1 MRTRLGPPVAAFIL
15 LSFLLALS
23 SPSTHAGTEQETPKY
38 IAIGDSLS
46 FGLGA
51 SEPNQTGFVALVH
64 SALEGSDRFSTSG
77 IDLVNL
83 SAPGA
88 TSPDLLQSGGQL
100 QLALSEI
107 SRSALPPVI
116 SVTIGGNDLLDL
128 ADADS
133 PCLNEIDT
141 EPCLD
146 EVGATLADLQ
156 SNLGDVLE
164 SLRSASPEAILVVVD
179 LYNPFSGTGDIR
191 ELIADAGVQR
201 INGVMAA
208 TASDPDL
215 RARLATVFQSF
226 QGRGRQWIA
235 PDGIHPN
242 DNGHAVI
249 AEIVLAALDGR
260 EPRISEE
267 LLNVPPDPVS
277 VIGAAPSS
285 GDDGGVPVVV
295 LVLAIVAAFV
305 AGGAL
310 TGAFF
315 IVRGQ
320 QA

>member
-1 MRTRLGPPVAAFIL
+1 MRTRLGPPLAALIL
-15 LSFLLALS
+15 LSFLLALGS
-23 SPSTHAGTEQETPKY
+23 SSAHAGTVQESPKY

-51 SEPNQTGFVALVH
+51 SEPNQTGFVALVDG
-64 SALEGSDRFSTSG
+64 ALEGSDRFSASG

-83 SAPGA
+83 SVPGA

-100 QLALSEI
+100 QLALNEI

-133 PCLNEIDT
+133 PCLNELNT

-146 EVGATLADLQ
+146 EVGDTLADLQ
-156 SNLGDVLE
+156 SNLRDVLE
-164 SLRSASPEAILVVVD
+164 SIRNASPEAIIVVVD

-201 INGVMAA
+201 INGVIAA

-215 RARLATVFQSF
+215 RATLATVFQSF
-226 QGRGRQWIA
+226 QGRGNQWIA
-235 PDGIHPN
+235 SDGIHPN

-267 LLNVPPDPVS
+267 LLSVPPDPVT
-277 VIGAAPSS
+277 VIGAAPLS

-295 LVLAIVAAFV
+295 LVVAIVVAFV
-305 AGGAL
+305 AGGTV

-315 IVRGQ
+315 IVRGR